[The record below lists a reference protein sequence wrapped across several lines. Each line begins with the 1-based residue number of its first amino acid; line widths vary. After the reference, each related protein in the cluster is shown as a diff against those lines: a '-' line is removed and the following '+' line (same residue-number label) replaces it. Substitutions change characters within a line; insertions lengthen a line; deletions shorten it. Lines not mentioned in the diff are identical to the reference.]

1 MLLADGVVVHA
12 PDRTEQ
18 PSRLATAR
26 DRSNPVDA
34 LILTASESELEDIR
48 GADLERA
55 IARLTRA
62 LATADDE
69 TIADLVSERRET
81 S

>member
-1 MLLADGVVVHA
+1 
-12 PDRTEQ
+12 
-18 PSRLATAR
+18 
-26 DRSNPVDA
+26 
-34 LILTASESELEDIR
+34 LEDLR